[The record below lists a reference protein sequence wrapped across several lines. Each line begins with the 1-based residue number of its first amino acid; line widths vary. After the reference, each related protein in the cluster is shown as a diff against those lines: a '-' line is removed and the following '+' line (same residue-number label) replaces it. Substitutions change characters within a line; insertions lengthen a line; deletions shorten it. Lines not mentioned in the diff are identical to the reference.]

1 MILKA
6 VSKISNC
13 QGDITSGWGIKQL
26 GIPLILFASIF
37 YESCQ
42 RTQGFKSSRLPAK
55 IVTYLVSF
63 GQLLCLAFLC
73 GLRFFILNERSLD
86 WPLTL
91 TTQLSTS
98 KLSDNPGPT
107 PS

>member
-42 RTQGFKSSRLPAK
+42 GTQS
-55 IVTYLVSF
+55 SF
-63 GQLLCLAFLC
+63 GQLLCLAFLY
-73 GLRFFILNERSLD
+73 GLRFLNKISLG

>member
-42 RTQGFKSSRLPAK
+42 GTQSCQK
-55 IVTYLVSF
+55 
-63 GQLLCLAFLC
+63 
-73 GLRFFILNERSLD
+73 
-86 WPLTL
+86 
-91 TTQLSTS
+91 
-98 KLSDNPGPT
+98 
-107 PS
+107 

>member
-42 RTQGFKSSRLPAK
+42 GTQSCEKKPAAGENC
-55 IVTYLVSF
+55 YLL
-63 GQLLCLAFLC
+63 G
-73 GLRFFILNERSLD
+73 
-86 WPLTL
+86 
-91 TTQLSTS
+91 
-98 KLSDNPGPT
+98 
-107 PS
+107 